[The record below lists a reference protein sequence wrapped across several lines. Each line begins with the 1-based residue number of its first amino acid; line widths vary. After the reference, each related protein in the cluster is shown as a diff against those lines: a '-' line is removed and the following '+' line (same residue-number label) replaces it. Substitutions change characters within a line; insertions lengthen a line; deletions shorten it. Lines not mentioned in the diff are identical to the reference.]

1 MAKMTKERKNLSIG
15 LIVFTVVVIATAVMG
30 IILLKPSTEYIE
42 GQADVEEY
50 RVSSKVPSRIVRF
63 LVEEGDTVHAGDTLV
78 ILDAPDV
85 EAKLQQAKAAEDAAQ
100 AKSDEAQNGARK
112 EQIQGAFSMWQ
123 KAKAGVEIAEK
134 TYVRVK
140 NLYEQGVVAAQKF
153 DEATAQRD
161 AAIATEKAARSQY
174 DMAVNGARRE
184 DKAAAEALVNR
195 AKGAINEVEA
205 YINETVLIALADGEV
220 TEIFPKQGELVGS
233 GAPIMNV
240 AIMDKMW
247 VAFNMREDLLN
258 GFGVGKT
265 FKAIVPALNNQEIT
279 LRTYYMKDIGSYA
292 TWKATK
298 TTGDYDLKTFLV
310 KARPENKVQGLRP
323 GMSVV
328 LPQKTR

>member
-15 LIVFTVVVIATAVMG
+15 LIIFTVVVIATAVMG
-30 IILLKPSTEYIE
+30 IVLLKPSTEYIE

-112 EQIQGAFSMWQ
+112 EQIQSAYSMWQ

-134 TYVRVK
+134 TYVRIK
-140 NLYEQGVVAAQKF
+140 NLYDQGVVAAQKF

-161 AAIATEKAARSQY
+161 AAVATEKAARSQY

-184 DKAAAEALVNR
+184 DKEAAEALVNR
-195 AKGAINEVEA
+195 AKGAINEVQA
-205 YINETVLIALADGEV
+205 YINETVLTAPADGEV

-233 GAPIMNV
+233 GAPIMNI
-240 AIMDKMW
+240 ALMQDMW
-247 VAFNMREDLLN
+247 VTFNVREDHLA
-258 GFGVGKT
+258 GFAMGREFAAT
-265 FKAIVPALNNQEIT
+265 VPALGGREVK
-279 LRTYYMKDIGSYA
+279 LRVYYMKDLGSYA
-292 TWKATK
+292 AWKATK
-298 TTGDYDLKTFLV
+298 TTGQYDMKTFEV
-310 KARPENKVQGLRP
+310 KASPVEKIDGLRP
-323 GMSVV
+323 GMSV
-328 LPQKTR
+328 LLKQ